1 MRLPKKVLEN
11 LEKAREE
18 RRIASVSEAIRMGA
32 LLVAY
37 ILGAVFDDEGEN
49 GGEDEDEDGEEERDE
64 KHG

>member
-11 LEKAREE
+11 LEKAGKEG
-18 RRIASVSEAIRMGA
+18 RIASVSEAIRMGV

-37 ILGAVFDDEGEN
+37 ILGAVFDDEGRT
-49 GGEDEDEDGEEERDE
+49 GEDEDEDGEEERDE